1 MALDLSAL
9 RELADRWREEAERLG
24 LDLNRVGRSHYGP
37 YPIHKGEH
45 RNFSLNPERGSFT
58 CFVCGEGGDAISLW
72 IGGAGRRVRGDGP
85 RVGENLKGKERKK
98 WKMLASTRRQP
109 IPWMT

>member
-1 MALDLSAL
+1 MDPSPL
-9 RELADRWREEAERLG
+9 RKLADRWQEEAERLG
-24 LDLNRVGRSHYGP
+24 LHLKRVGRSYYGP

-72 IGGAGRRVRGDGP
+72 MAARGVAFAEAVR
-85 RVGENLKGKERKK
+85 E
-98 WKMLASTRRQP
+98 LART
-109 IPWMT
+109 